1 MQDLQEQL
9 EQWNDKNSN
18 GRKYG
23 RIRRLKGSYGF
34 IRHYPPGQQRYDL
47 FFHRSALIG
56 RNFKDIE
63 IGDFVTYEET
73 ENEKGKVADQVKVEN
88 ENHNIL

>member
-1 MQDLQEQL
+1 MELKEQL
-9 EQWNDKNSN
+9 EQWSDKNSN

-34 IRHYPPGQQRYDL
+34 IRCYPPGQQRYDV
-47 FFHRSALIG
+47 FFHKSALQG
-56 RNFKDIE
+56 RSFKEIE
-63 IGDFVTYEET
+63 TGDFVTYEET
-73 ENEKGKVADQVKVEN
+73 ANEKGKVAEQVKVEN